1 MWYSHKGVFLA
12 NEMTHLSLFRVLKY
26 FSNCAAACKICNP
39 MSFPSP
45 IKESKKMESQRYHLE
60 NNTLGKKSSTAHIQ
74 RDQTKSNF

>member
-1 MWYSHKGVFLA
+1 
-12 NEMTHLSLFRVLKY
+12 
-26 FSNCAAACKICNP
+26 

-74 RDQTKSNF
+74 RDQTKSNFLKLI